1 MEQKEIVEKLK
12 VLIGQS
18 MPDVDVDNVTLESR
32 LVEDLQFDSLGIMML
47 AMSIEDEFGVSFNE
61 QAIFK
66 TVGDVVK
73 YIQENSK

>member
-66 TVGDVVK
+66 TVGDVVE